1 MKKRTLLGVLA
12 LVMAFAFALTGCGGS
27 DGGDSAASV
36 AEEGD
41 TLKVVTNATFKP
53 FEFTEDGAEEI
64 IGFDVD
70 MMNAIAEDQGL
81 KIEFVN
87 MEFDSLIPA
96 LESNQ
101 GDIIWNL
108 CGGGGTAQELYEACY
123 NVWQGLIDDCNR

>member
-53 FEFTEDGAEEI
+53 FEFTEDGEEEI
-64 IGFDVD
+64 ILECRS
-70 MMNAIAEDQGL
+70 A
-81 KIEFVN
+81 
-87 MEFDSLIPA
+87 SL
-96 LESNQ
+96 
-101 GDIIWNL
+101 
-108 CGGGGTAQELYEACY
+108 
-123 NVWQGLIDDCNR
+123 